1 MNLPNKLT
9 VSRIILTFLMMGFL
23 FGHGFAAK
31 LTAFFIFLLACV
43 TDFLD
48 GRIARKRH
56 EISDFG
62 KIMDPIADKVLILGA
77 LLAFVEMGLI
87 PAWMVIV
94 IIIREFSITGLRF
107 FAIKKGTV
115 LAAESAGKHKT
126 ISQMVTVFFI
136 LFFLVIH
143 ESVAYL
149 SFWNQRLE
157 NGFKAGIFLLMTI
170 TVALTIV
177 SGLSFIWQNRKL
189 VRSL

>member
-9 VSRIILTFLMMGFL
+9 VSRIILTFFMMGFL
-23 FGHGFAAK
+23 FGQGFASK

-48 GRIARKRH
+48 GRIARRRH

-62 KIMDPIADKVLILGA
+62 KIMDPIADKVLVLGA

-107 FAIKKGTV
+107 VALKKGTV

-126 ISQMVTVFFI
+126 VSQMATVFFI
-136 LFFLVIH
+136 LLFLVIH
-143 ESVAYL
+143 ESIAYL

-157 NGFKAGIFLLMTI
+157 NGFKDGIFLLMTV
-170 TVALTIV
+170 TVGLTIF
-177 SGLSFIWQNRKL
+177 SGLSFVWQNRKL